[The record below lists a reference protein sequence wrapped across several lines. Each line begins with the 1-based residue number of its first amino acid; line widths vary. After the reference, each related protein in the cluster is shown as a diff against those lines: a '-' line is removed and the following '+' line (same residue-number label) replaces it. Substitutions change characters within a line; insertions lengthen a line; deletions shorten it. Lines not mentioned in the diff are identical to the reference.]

1 MATWC
6 LMLVLIALVKET
18 RVTSLGLH
26 PTLHPCCHPN
36 SATVPSIQPAA
47 AWTGGGLGGWLLL

>member
-1 MATWC
+1 
-6 LMLVLIALVKET
+6 MLVLIALVKET
-18 RVTSLGLH
+18 RVISLGLH